1 MTVMTNEQRCEHLV
15 ELIKSFRYTYTDEYG
30 LQAQIYRMLD
40 EAGYPVTREK
50 FIRRIGRLDLA
61 VGPIAI
67 EVKVYGA
74 VASVIRQ
81 VGRYL
86 SSPEIQGVVVVST
99 VARHGSVPAV
109 IKGKP
114 VRTAL
119 LLGDLQ

>member
-15 ELIKSFRYTYTDEYG
+15 DLIKSYRYTYTDEYG
-30 LQAQIYRMLD
+30 LQQQIFDMLTQ
-40 EAGYPVTREK
+40 AGYPATREK

-74 VASVIRQ
+74 VANLIRQ
-81 VGRYL
+81 VARYL
-86 SSPEIQGVVVVST
+86 GSPEIQGVVVVST
-99 VARHGSVPAV
+99 VARHGSVPAT